1 MGSCYC
7 CASAAAVKSHYG
19 LMSEDYHTMFAHYY
33 GEVQVLSARPVVYHT
48 IQSHPQVGGD
58 PLAGS
63 IMN

>member
-1 MGSCYC
+1 M
-7 CASAAAVKSHYG
+7 VKSHYG